1 MLRALKVTLFSCV
14 QCFTVNA
21 QCDLF
26 AGAVNRPKSSLPEG
40 PLSLFTGLFARPSVG
55 SKRISV
61 PTSLAEAVIKNML
74 GNATV
79 TEVNGTCS
87 SSNQCQ
93 DATGSTRFECLFG
106 QCVVTNSFLHSAK
119 SLGISDSL
127 RIFASRANELD
138 PMFTEPLWSEGISAQ
153 LYVAD
158 NPASGIA
165 MLVVGLLLTLASCF
179 GMRRFSSWVT
189 QHYKVL

>member
-1 MLRALKVTLFSCV
+1 MPS
-14 QCFTVNA
+14 QCFTVDA

-26 AGAVNRPKSSLPEG
+26 AAALGRSKSSLPEG
-40 PLSLFTGLFARPSVG
+40 PLSLFTGLFRAPSVG
-55 SKRISV
+55 TRQVSI
-61 PTSLAEAVIKNML
+61 PTSLAEAVIKNVL

-79 TEVNGTCS
+79 SEVNGTCAS
-87 SSNQCQ
+87 SSECQ

-106 QCVVTNSFLHSAK
+106 RCVVTNSYLHSAK

-127 RIFASRANELD
+127 RIFASRANALD
-138 PMFTEPLWSEGISAQ
+138 PMYTEPLWSGELSAQ

-158 NPASGIA
+158 NPVSGIV
-165 MLVVGLLLTLASCF
+165 MLSLGLLLTLGSCF
-179 GMRRFSSWVT
+179 GVRRFSSWVT